1 MRAKLLVLAV
11 PVLLLGALSAAPVPK
26 DDKPPAVSAAHRAAS
41 AKNLKQIGIA
51 FHSYCDSN
59 KEKWADD
66 ITDKDGRP
74 LLSWRVAILPY
85 LDEEQLYKQ
94 FKLDEPWDS
103 ANNKKLIAKMPK
115 VYAPIRVK
123 AKDGETYYQRFV
135 GKGALFNEKGA
146 AYTLPQIPDGTSNTA
161 LVAEA
166 GTPVIWSQPGD
177 IPFNAKA
184 PLPGLGGLFDGD
196 FHVLL
201 CDGSTYLF
209 KKNPNDAELKKVIV
223 PDDGLVVD
231 LDKLTK

>member
-1 MRAKLLVLAV
+1 MRAKWLVVVV
-11 PVLLLGALSAAPVPK
+11 PVLLVGALGAAPLPK
-26 DDKPPAVSAAHRAAS
+26 DEKPPAVTAAHRTAS
-41 AKNLKQIGIA
+41 AKNLRQIGIGM
-51 FHSYCDSN
+51 HSYADHN

-66 ITDKDGRP
+66 ITDKAGRP

-85 LDEEQLYKQ
+85 LDEEKLYKQ

-123 AKDGETYYQRFV
+123 AKEGETYYQRFV
-135 GKGALFNEKGA
+135 GKGALFNEKGV

-161 LVAEA
+161 LVVEA
-166 GTPVIWSQPGD
+166 GTPVVWSQPGD

-196 FHVLL
+196 FHTLL
-201 CDGSTYLF
+201 CDGSVYLF
-209 KKNPNDAELKKVIV
+209 KKNPNDVEMKKVIM
-223 PDDGLVVD
+223 PDDGMVID
-231 LDKLTK
+231 IDKLTK